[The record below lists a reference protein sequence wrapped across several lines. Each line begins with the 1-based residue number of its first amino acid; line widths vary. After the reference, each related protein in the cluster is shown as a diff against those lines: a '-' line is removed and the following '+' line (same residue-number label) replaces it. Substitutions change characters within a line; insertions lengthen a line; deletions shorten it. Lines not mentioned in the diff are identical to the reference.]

1 METVLT
7 PPARPKRY
15 CFWVHEPHQTACGWV
30 GLLTLSV
37 EGRRET
43 YAVSAADADAG
54 YASYRLE
61 KELPDGTYAAGHVVS
76 LPVLPGGHPC
86 CTCRS
91 FEFWKP
97 KSAREKRSCKH
108 VLALRAA
115 LLSLKGRGF

>member
-15 CFWVHEPHQTACGWV
+15 CFWVHEPHPTACGWV

-76 LPVLPGGHPC
+76 LPVLPGGAAVCSCKSYEH
-86 CTCRS
+86 
-91 FEFWKP
+91 WKP
-97 KSAREKRSCKH
+97 KHPGERRSCKH
-108 VLALRAA
+108 TRSLRAA
-115 LLSLKGRGF
+115 LKSLGERRP